1 MTTSP
6 GFSLILDNVC
16 RYINLTTEEKERFVA
31 VLSKRSL
38 KRGEFLLT
46 EGMIC
51 RYSAFVL
58 SGCLFGYNVDGDAAE
73 HVISFAPPDWWIA
86 DMYSLISQKP
96 GTMNIR
102 AHEASEILLL
112 SRADQEKLFID
123 IPKFERFFRIL
134 TEKSLVANQQRLI
147 DNLSLSAEERYKN
160 FTIRYPVLVHQL
172 PQKQIAAYIGVT
184 PEFFSKMK
192 SKLI

>member
-1 MTTSP
+1 MANEYQ
-6 GFSLILDNVC
+6 LILDNIC
-16 RYINLTTEEKERFVA
+16 RYISLTDEEKQIFTALLTR
-31 VLSKRSL
+31 RSL

-58 SGCLFGYNVDGDAAE
+58 SGCLFGYSIDRDAAE
-73 HVISFAPPDWWIA
+73 HIVSFAPPDWWIA
-86 DMYSLISQKP
+86 DMYSLISQQP
-96 GTMNIR
+96 STMNIR

-112 SRADQEKLFID
+112 SRADQEKLFIA

-160 FTIRYPVLVHQL
+160 FTLRYPTLVHHL

-192 SKLI
+192 SKLS